1 MPHGSNICLL
11 ILSFFTSNFLH
22 SPCEMW
28 KDKLW
33 RNLGQNFSSQRLWKG
48 FKVSTPLC
56 GQKFA
61 DALKHSQV
69 IHINFPYDD
78 CYYLIS
84 CKYIYIFIVNKE
96 RKIPHALYL

>member
-22 SPCEMW
+22 NPCEMW

-33 RNLGQNFSSQRLWKG
+33 RKLGQNFSSQRLWKG